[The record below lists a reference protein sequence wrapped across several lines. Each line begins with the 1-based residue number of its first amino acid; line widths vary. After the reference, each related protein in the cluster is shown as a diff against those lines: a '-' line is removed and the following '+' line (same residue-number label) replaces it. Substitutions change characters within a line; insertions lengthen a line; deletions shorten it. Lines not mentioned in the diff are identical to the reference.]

1 MIATRSR
8 ACLSLLVSAFAT
20 IATAA
25 DYVVVRSTDPTLVRG
40 QGLDAGARVPLA
52 PGASLTL
59 MHASGDI
66 LTLRGAPGE
75 ISLPKRS
82 VSAPDAD
89 RMAVLKFILARTPR
103 DPDARRM
110 RTRGGICP
118 AVETITT
125 LDVVAQVY
133 QSGCPDQAGQALDAL
148 LAAGPEAPP

>member
-1 MIATRSR
+1 MTARR
-8 ACLSLLVSAFAT
+8 LLACLSLLVSAFAT

-25 DYVVVRSTDPTLVRG
+25 DYVVVRSTDPALVRG
-40 QGLDAGARVPLA
+40 QGLDAGARIPLA

-66 LTLRGAPGE
+66 VTLRGATGDV
-75 ISLPKRS
+75 SLPKRN

-89 RMAVLKFILARTPR
+89 RMAVLKFILARTPGE
-103 DPDARRM
+103 PSARRL

-125 LDVVAQVY
+125 LDAVAQVY
-133 QSGCPDQAGQALDAL
+133 QSGCAVQAAQALDAL
-148 LAAGPEAPP
+148 VAAGSEAHP